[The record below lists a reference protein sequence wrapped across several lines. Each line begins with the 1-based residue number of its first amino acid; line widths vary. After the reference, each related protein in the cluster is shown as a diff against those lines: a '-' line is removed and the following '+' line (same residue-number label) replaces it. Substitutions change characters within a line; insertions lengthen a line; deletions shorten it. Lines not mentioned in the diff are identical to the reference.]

1 MVPFDILGMPSESEL
16 SVTTHNDDL
25 NVGVRSYT
33 KICCVSCVGRGCFVS
48 YLSLCN
54 DLNTIDLALC
64 ILAYLCKFKLLLRQI
79 GQLLLLHLFL
89 HI

>member
-25 NVGVRSYT
+25 NVGARSYT
-33 KICCVSCVGRGCFVS
+33 KICCVSCVGRGCCVS

-54 DLNTIDLALC
+54 EFEYNRFGSPYSSLSL
-64 ILAYLCKFKLLLRQI
+64 
-79 GQLLLLHLFL
+79 
-89 HI
+89 